1 MSKNQLS
8 DLQIADIRE
17 RLNSVMDNNS
27 SISNAVVGKNIGYST
42 AYVSQFRNNKFPTP
56 EKQSEFAEK
65 VDSYLNSIQGETN
78 QTSATG
84 HLNFAMTTAATTIF
98 KTAEYASKRH
108 KIGVVVGVPGGG
120 KTISVK
126 EFVKRNP
133 NNVLVEVAP
142 FVTKHSFLRSICNS
156 LKIPIYVARNEK
168 DIAINGGELFESI
181 VKALNGTNRSL
192 IADEGENLTTA
203 CLEIIR
209 RIHDFTG
216 VGVLLSGTETLLL
229 RLQGPRRELKQ
240 LYSRVGMCNR
250 IPLLNEKDVKAI
262 LEINFPEGLKYYQNF
277 LQLAKNNGRT
287 LEQLIDLVKEDI
299 KNTGETL
306 TEDVIDLA
314 AESLIR

>member
-1 MSKNQLS
+1 MSKIQSS
-8 DLQIADIRE
+8 DSSITAIRE
-17 RLNSVMDNNS
+17 RLNEVMDNNR
-27 SISNAVVGKNIGYST
+27 SISNAVVSKNIGYST
-42 AYVSQFRNNKFPTP
+42 AYVSQFRNGRFPTP
-56 EKQSEFAEK
+56 EKENDFAGK
-65 VDSYLNSIQGETN
+65 VESYINSIQVEAN
-78 QTSATG
+78 QTSSTG

-98 KTAEYASKRH
+98 KTAEYATKRH

-142 FVTKHSFLRSICNS
+142 FVTKHSFLRSICIS
-156 LKIPIYVARNEK
+156 LKIPVYTYRNEREVSVS
-168 DIAINGGELFESI
+168 GGDLFEQICKS
-181 VKALNGTNRSL
+181 LNGTNRSL

-203 CLEIIR
+203 CLEIVR

-240 LYSRVGMCNR
+240 LYSRVGMCNK

-262 LEINFPEGLKYYQNF
+262 LDANFPEGLKYYQNF

>member
-1 MSKNQLS
+1 MSKIQLS
-8 DLQIADIRE
+8 DSVITSIRE
-17 RLNSVMDNNS
+17 RLNEVMESNKN
-27 SISNAVVGKNIGYST
+27 ISNSVVAKNIGYST
-42 AYVSQFRNNKFPTP
+42 AYVSQFRNGKFPTA
-56 EKQSEFAEK
+56 EKESEFAEK
-65 VDSYLNSIQGETN
+65 VDSYLISIQGESN
-78 QTSATG
+78 QTSSTG
-84 HLNFAMTTAATTIF
+84 HLNFAMTTAAMTIF

-142 FVTKHSFLRSICNS
+142 FVTKHSFLKSVCAS
-156 LKIPIYVARNEK
+156 LKIPVYTYRNERE
-168 DIAINGGELFESI
+168 ITVSGGELFDQI
-181 VKALNGTNRSL
+181 CKALNGTNRSL

-240 LYSRVGMCNR
+240 LYSRVGMCNK
-250 IPLLNEKDVKAI
+250 IPLLNERDVKAI
-262 LEINFPEGLKYYQNF
+262 LEVNFPEGLKYYQNF
-277 LQLAKNNGRT
+277 LQLSKNNGRT

-299 KNTGETL
+299 KNTGEPL
-306 TEDVIDLA
+306 TDDVIDLA